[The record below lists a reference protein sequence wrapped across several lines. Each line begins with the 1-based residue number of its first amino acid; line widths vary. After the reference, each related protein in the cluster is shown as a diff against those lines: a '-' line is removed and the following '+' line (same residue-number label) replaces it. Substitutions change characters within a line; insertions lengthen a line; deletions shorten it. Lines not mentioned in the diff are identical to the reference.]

1 MLYNIT
7 RQALESRSPIKSFL
21 SCLQWDY
28 FSIKNALVLFVF
40 PPHDILMCEITTASP
55 STGWSGKQ
63 SYLGHMPISS
73 RISGLLGCV
82 IDSSRTVCTRSP
94 PWRCLAVVL
103 FCLQLVNSAEE
114 IATVCP
120 HPNTDW
126 FCYCLPGLPV
136 IVVCVSVRVR
146 ACVRAG
152 R

>member
-1 MLYNIT
+1 MLYVIT
-7 RQALESRSPIKSFL
+7 RQALESRSHIKSFL

-82 IDSSRTVCTRSP
+82 IDSSRPRLHKITTVALSGSCS
-94 PWRCLAVVL
+94 VL
-103 FCLQLVNSAEE
+103 SAACEL
-114 IATVCP
+114 CRGDS
-120 HPNTDW
+120 N
-126 FCYCLPGLPV
+126 CLPTPKHRLVLLLSAWSSCNCG
-136 IVVCVSVRVR
+136 VCECAR
-146 ACVRAG
+146 ACVQVG